1 MTEKI
6 YNKSCC
12 ALPFMHVQTEPDG
25 DIKLCCLAKNT
36 VKNNDGRVF
45 NFGKDKIETFFNSDY
60 MRNVRKN
67 MINDVQVPDCKGC
80 YDEEAAGG
88 ISQRQVYTKE
98 WIEKDP
104 SIAETI
110 LQSEHNGYMVEPK
123 VKYFDFRFGNMCNL
137 KCRSCGPINSIQILK
152 DAREIED
159 PNKRNFFMFNEQAI
173 DNINDWYQTPM
184 FMENFKNQ
192 EENIRQIYFTGGEPT
207 IIEQNYNI
215 LQDLVDK
222 GKAPHVSLIFSTNM
236 TNIQDKF
243 IKLIQQF
250 EKVTFLAS
258 CEGYG
263 HIHEYLRFPANWNIF
278 EKNVRRLAQM
288 DYNKVVLMC
297 TPVVQSVNLAYIDQF
312 FEWIENLNQEHGHNR
327 IVTLPIVLTFPRHLD
342 LEILPYDMKQR
353 ALAKIEA
360 LVARTPRLQNSI
372 HFMGRLNM
380 IRDKCNKDSYDP
392 KQLIK
397 FREYTKML
405 DKHRGQS
412 LAQTNPE
419 LYNLLESLPNEH

>member
-1 MTEKI
+1 M
-6 YNKSCC
+6 Y
-12 ALPFMHVQTEPDG
+12 
-25 DIKLCCLAKNT
+25 
-36 VKNNDGRVF
+36 
-45 NFGKDKIETFFNSDY
+45 
-60 MRNVRKN
+60 
-67 MINDVQVPDCKGC
+67 
-80 YDEEAAGG
+80 
-88 ISQRQVYTKE
+88 
-98 WIEKDP
+98 
-104 SIAETI
+104 
-110 LQSEHNGYMVEPK
+110 
-123 VKYFDFRFGNMCNL
+123 
-137 KCRSCGPINSIQILK
+137 
-152 DAREIED
+152 
-159 PNKRNFFMFNEQAI
+159 NEQAI
-173 DNINDWYQTPM
+173 DDINDWYQTEM

-258 CEGYG
+258 CEGHG
-263 HIHEYLRFPANWNIF
+263 HMHEYLRFPANWDIF

-297 TPVVQSVNLAYIDQF
+297 TPVVQSVNLAYIDKF
-312 FEWIENLNQEHGHNR
+312 FDWIEQLNEEHGHNR

-353 ALAKIEA
+353 ALQKIEA
-360 LVARTPRLQNSI
+360 FVARTPRLQNSI

-392 KQLIK
+392 KALLK
-397 FREYTKML
+397 FREYTRML

-412 LAQTNPE
+412 LAEANPE
-419 LYNLLESLPNEH
+419 LHNLLESLPDEH

>member
-1 MTEKI
+1 
-6 YNKSCC
+6 
-12 ALPFMHVQTEPDG
+12 
-25 DIKLCCLAKNT
+25 
-36 VKNNDGRVF
+36 
-45 NFGKDKIETFFNSDY
+45 
-60 MRNVRKN
+60 
-67 MINDVQVPDCKGC
+67 MINDIQVPDCKGC

-88 ISQRQVYTKE
+88 ISQRQVYSKE

-110 LQSEHNGYMVEPK
+110 LKAEQNDYYIEPK

-159 PNKRNFFMFNEQAI
+159 PNKRNFFMYNEQAI
-173 DNINDWYQTPM
+173 DDINDWYQTEM

-258 CEGYG
+258 CEGHG
-263 HIHEYLRFPANWNIF
+263 HIHEYLRFPANWDIF

-297 TPVVQSVNLAYIDQF
+297 TPVVQSVNLAYIDKF
-312 FEWIENLNQEHGHNR
+312 FEWIEQLNEEHGHNR

-353 ALAKIEA
+353 ALQKIEA
-360 LVARTPRLQNSI
+360 FVARTPRLQNSI

-392 KQLIK
+392 KALLK
-397 FREYTKML
+397 FREYTRML

-412 LAQTNPE
+412 LAEANPE
-419 LYNLLESLPNEH
+419 LHNLLESLPDEH